1 MTRKYLF
8 IGSVLLELI
17 LFYTVPDKTYTFFRV
32 LTHAV
37 LFLWAYQ
44 SLKPSFSQSDF
55 FVLFNIFTPIISPIF
70 YLFSGKSA
78 SIIFELAIICVSN
91 LGLIAV
97 FLSNHERFNN
107 KLATK
112 TFLQI
117 LIPYIILPILFFY
130 VVLHPATKINE
141 FLVVIYIIILM
152 TVAVTSAYFSKNQ
165 QVSLF
170 LTISV
175 GLMFLA
181 SGANGYRLFVTNY
194 FFDFGLVR
202 LSTIFSKYFLALG
215 FITNKRLQQ

>member
-8 IGSVLLELI
+8 ISSVLLELI
-17 LFYTVPDKTYTFFRV
+17 LFYTIPDKTYTLFRV
-32 LTHAV
+32 LTHSV

-44 SLKPSFSQSDF
+44 SLKPSFTQSDLF
-55 FVLFNIFTPIISPIF
+55 ILFNIFTPIISPVF
-70 YLFSGKSA
+70 YLFSGKSV
-78 SIIFELAIICVSN
+78 SVIFELAIICVSN
-91 LGLIAV
+91 LGLIAA

-117 LIPYIILPILFFY
+117 LIPYIILPILYFY
-130 VVLHPATKINE
+130 FVLHPATKINE
-141 FLVVIYIIILM
+141 FLVVIYIIILI

-215 FITNKRLQQ
+215 FITNKRLQE